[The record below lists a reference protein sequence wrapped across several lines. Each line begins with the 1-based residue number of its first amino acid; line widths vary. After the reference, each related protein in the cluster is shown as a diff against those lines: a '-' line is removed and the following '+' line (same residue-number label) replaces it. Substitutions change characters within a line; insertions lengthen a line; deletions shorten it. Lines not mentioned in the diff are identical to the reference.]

1 MNESAFLHRFIGV
14 SVALFIA
21 VAPAPASSAEE
32 TKQPLP
38 PPPLAYTK
46 ADQPSWLPRVLSR
59 LTKKKGWILK
69 DHRLF
74 RQAGKPTFLALIWNT
89 RRDSG
94 VAHMELYKARVISQ
108 TDVRLN
114 LVQDYMQTSLS
125 IEEPSGHDIGG
136 DGVPFLALRYAS
148 LGSSHHGYGVR
159 VYRLVGNSV
168 DVTPDWAGLA
178 KRMLVLDGGKSLA
191 LIVHDTRW
199 AGYFRVC
206 AACGPFFDIVMT
218 WTPKGFRPA
227 CRSHPGYYEKL
238 MEYLRKE
245 WATWEEKLRK
255 KSIIPHPRQIFE
267 DFIETE
273 IIEAF
278 SLLQMGRIEEG
289 QARYGAALEKARARG
304 AGGWGIAEK
313 FFEYW
318 LFIVE
323 KDFGPAVAAA
333 SAHPEYSCPLMAY
346 KYSGSPTGPMEL
358 IDLFRY
364 KPEYRP

>member
-1 MNESAFLHRFIGV
+1 MSGSAFLHRFIGV
-14 SVALFIA
+14 SVALVIA
-21 VAPAPASSAEE
+21 MAPRSASSAEE

-46 ADQPSWLPRVLSR
+46 ADQPSWLPRVLNR
-59 LTKKKGWILK
+59 LVKKKGWILE

-74 RQAGKPTFLALIWNT
+74 RQGGKPTFLALIWNT
-89 RRDSG
+89 RRLSG
-94 VAHMELYKARVISQ
+94 HGHMELYKVRVISQ
-108 TDVRLN
+108 RNVRLN
-114 LVQDYMQTSLS
+114 FVRGYTQTSLS

-148 LGSSHHGYGVR
+148 HGSSSRGYGVR
-159 VYRLVGNSV
+159 VYRLVRNSV
-168 DVTPDWAGLA
+168 DVTPDWAGHA
-178 KRMLVLDGGKSLA
+178 KRMLALDGGKSLA

-199 AGYFRVC
+199 SGYFNVC

-238 MEYLRKE
+238 MEHLRKK
-245 WATWEEKLRK
+245 WAAWEEKMRK
-255 KSIIPHPRQIFE
+255 RPTKRHPREIFH
-267 DFIETE
+267 DFLETE

-289 QARYGAALEKARARG
+289 QARYVAALEKARGRG
-304 AGGWGIAEK
+304 AGGWGISEK

-333 SAHPEYSCPLMAY
+333 SAHPGLSCPLMAY

-358 IDLFRY
+358 IDLFHY